1 MIRDTIHRIMA
12 EMEDSIMLKRHFV
25 SIGGSLQR
33 LTELFSLDL
42 VDEEKS
48 FDDLLERLNKILV
61 SLEKQVHRIREK
73 PLLVICLWSKTFSN
87 LQATSEEIN
96 SNIETFCRL
105 RGISSNNF
113 KFSVDENIFSQEFQR
128 ELTDFMKDITQSAPP
143 SLVSLLQKEEINQ
156 PIALLNEFIT
166 QVNGLIVSELPESKS
181 ELEIEDTE
189 DRDDLINLLAF
200 PPSYFL
206 CPFTQQLMNE
216 PILILETGLSY
227 EKSSLLHHLTEN
239 NDQYF
244 ISDITKAD
252 KQTDYER
259 LFCVSNKQLKLK
271 IETWKQ
277 QREINNNSG
286 VWKPKPLDL
295 IQVTSFNTLSKEEI
309 QDEFSQEEGNEIELT
324 SSIRKHFQNHF
335 LQHQNSHN
343 QPSLMNWDLLLE
355 KARGIIFLSMDQW
368 KVLWNNCNNKEKSS
382 SKWYCYSKYGADCE
396 KTMLLVY
403 GNDYSQFFLCI
414 PDFHEESIVKIL
426 SLATFMHLLIAKERE
441 KEDIR
446 DNFHSNIPY
455 FHFPGKDKTFLPITE
470 YSEIILYS
478 GLEKAESLM
487 NCLNGKQMKLV
498 GNDCFLVG
506 KWLKIPQSRQIPY
519 ERIIKDNIFY
529 CGPEWDTVL
538 TQRKDNDI
546 STIHFQWEL
555 SFQFQ
560 TDSKNTNINN
570 SGTSSSIIA
579 PGSPSIASASPT
591 KSLYKKSLFQSSGS
605 ESFLS
610 KNKMQ
615 SLSVLLPTIFAGF
628 YVRQCLMGPVLP
640 PVERF
645 DCSLRFYTL
654 EENYQL
660 IQSSILS
667 TWKTKNILGYCMHLL
682 PEIIE
687 YITLDI
693 LDRENLDLMNV
704 SMENF
709 QSLLVK
715 NNPSPEVLQN
725 LHQGLQADSIAKAVY
740 ENLIQEEYPV
750 VSNCW
755 ISRLQLEK
763 DHHFIS
769 SNQQSDLQHAC
780 SQLVL
785 AASKLPVNSPG
796 KRKNKIIIN
805 YSEVDLQVKHLLV
818 GDSGVGKTCLLS
830 RLSTNTFNQNYN
842 PSIGIDL
849 KVVHD
854 FLYGKKVKQHF
865 WDTAGH
871 ERFRRI
877 TTSYFRKTM
886 SIYLIYDVT
895 KRKSFESIKEWYVEV
910 TISCQPNVVV
920 TLIGNKNDLNESR
933 QVSFEEGLELAKD
946 LGCPF
951 FEASAKDNVNVALA
965 FHVATNLLLLKAFD
979 FKDGSVEDA
988 VNILS
993 QGDADVKES
1002 MKESIVVIRR
1012 EMKKKRSWCILL

>member
-12 EMEDSIMLKRHFV
+12 EMEDSVMLKRWFV
-25 SIGGSLQR
+25 SIEGSLQR
-33 LTELFSLDL
+33 LTELFSPDL
-42 VDEEKS
+42 GDEEKS
-48 FDDLLERLNKILV
+48 LDDLLERLNKSLV
-61 SLEKQVHRIREK
+61 SLEKQVCRIKEK

-96 SNIETFCRL
+96 TNLEMFCRL

-113 KFSVDENIFSQEFQR
+113 KFSVDENISSQEFQR
-128 ELTDFMKDITQSAPP
+128 ELTDFVKDITQSVPP
-143 SLVSLLQKEEINQ
+143 ALVSLLQQEEINQ

-166 QVNGLIVSELPESKS
+166 QINELIDLELPESKS
-181 ELEIEDTE
+181 KLEIEDTE
-189 DRDDLINLLAF
+189 DRDDFIHLLAS

-227 EKSSLLHHLTEN
+227 EKSTLLNHLTEE
-239 NDQYF
+239 NDQSF
-244 ISDITKAD
+244 ISDITKED
-252 KQTDYER
+252 KKADYER
-259 LFCVSNKQLKLK
+259 LFCVANKHLKLK
-271 IETWKQ
+271 IETWKL
-277 QREINNNSG
+277 QREMTNNSG
-286 VWKPKPLDL
+286 VWKPKSLDL
-295 IQVTSFNTLSKEEI
+295 IQITSFNTLSKEEI
-309 QDEFSQEEGNEIELT
+309 QDEFSLEEENEIELT

-335 LQHQNSHN
+335 LQHQNSHS
-343 QPSLMNWDLLLE
+343 QPPLINWDLLLE
-355 KARGIIFLSMDQW
+355 KALGILFLSMDQW
-368 KVLWNNCNNKEKSS
+368 RVLWNNCNNKEKSS

-414 PDFHEESIVKIL
+414 PDFHEESIMKIL
-426 SLATFMHLLIAKERE
+426 SLATFMHLLVSKEKE
-441 KEDIR
+441 KEDTAH
-446 DNFHSNIPY
+446 NFHSNIPY

-470 YSEIILYS
+470 YSDILLYS

-487 NCLNGKQMKLV
+487 NCLNGKQMRLV
-498 GNDCFLVG
+498 ANDSFLVG
-506 KWLKIPQSRQIPY
+506 KWSKIPQSRQIPY
-519 ERIIKDNIFY
+519 ERIIKDNIYY

-546 STIHFQWEL
+546 PTIHFQWES
-555 SFQFQ
+555 SFQS
-560 TDSKNTNINN
+560 DSKNPNINN
-570 SGTSSSIIA
+570 SWTSSSITT
-579 PGSPSIASASPT
+579 PGSPSIASSSPT
-591 KSLYKKSLFQSSGS
+591 KSLYKKSLLQSSGS

-615 SLSVLLPTIFAGF
+615 SLSVLLPKIFADF
-628 YVRQCLMGPVLP
+628 YIKQCLMGPIVP

-645 DCSLRFYTL
+645 DCSLQFYTL

-660 IQSSILS
+660 IQSAILS
-667 TWKTKNILGYCMHLL
+667 SWKTKNILGYCMQLL

-693 LDRENLDLMNV
+693 LDREDLNLMNV
-704 SMENF
+704 SMEDF
-709 QSLLVK
+709 QALLVK
-715 NNPSPEVLQN
+715 NNPSPEVIQN
-725 LHQGLQADSIAKAVY
+725 LYQGLQAHNIAKAVY

-763 DHHFIS
+763 DHHFTS
-769 SNQQSDLQHAC
+769 LNQQSDLQNAC
-780 SQLVL
+780 SQLIL
-785 AASKLPVNSPG
+785 AASKLPINSPD

-830 RLSTNTFNQNYN
+830 RLSTNAFNQNHN

-854 FLYGKKVKQHF
+854 CLYGKKVKQHF

-895 KRKSFESIKEWYVEV
+895 NRKSFESIKEWYVEV

-920 TLIGNKNDLNESR
+920 TLIGNKSDLNESR
-933 QVSFEEGLELAKD
+933 QVSFEEGLELAKE